1 MVQKKSLIA
10 ANWKM
15 HKTLAEAVSFTESLQ
30 RGVGHY
36 EDREV
41 VIGPPYTALAA
52 VRNAVWRPEFKLA
65 AQNCHGEEKGA
76 FTGEISVAMLQD
88 VGCDYVILGHSERR
102 QLFGETD
109 EAIRKKLTAVFRHG
123 ILSILCVGEVLE
135 ERESGSTFEV
145 IGRQLDRALDGLS
158 AEQAGQLAIAYEPVW
173 AIGTGKTATPEQA
186 QEVHAF
192 IRERYGS
199 LWDKMVAKKIRI
211 IYGGS
216 VKPDNV
222 DSLMGKPDI
231 DGMLV
236 GGASLEVESFKRIV
250 QYQTPGET
258 I

>member
-30 RGVGHY
+30 REVGHY

-123 ILSILCVGEVLE
+123 ILPILCVGEVLE

-145 IGRQLDRALDGLS
+145 IGRQLDRALEGLS
-158 AEQAGQLAIAYEPVW
+158 AEQARQLAIAYEPVW
-173 AIGTGKTATPEQA
+173 AIGTGKTATS
-186 QEVHAF
+186 
-192 IRERYGS
+192 RTGTGS
-199 LWDKMVAKKIRI
+199 PCLHQ
-211 IYGGS
+211 GT
-216 VKPDNV
+216 
-222 DSLMGKPDI
+222 L
-231 DGMLV
+231 
-236 GGASLEVESFKRIV
+236 
-250 QYQTPGET
+250 
-258 I
+258 